1 MLAAASIACSFSG
14 LTSSLRQA
22 ETTGAPV
29 AEPDSAPAEA
39 QDSPVVIVVTATPL
53 PDDLL
58 VEADAEEQLLINL
71 YQRVSPS
78 VVNVDVSFDHGD
90 IGLTDFGSG
99 SGFVFDDQG
108 HIVTNNHVIAEAD
121 EVRITFSD
129 GTVALADVVGADIY
143 SDMAVLAVDAPD
155 DFEFVPVE
163 LGDSDDLLVG
173 QRVIAI
179 GNPFGLSGTMTVGIV
194 SAVGRTLSTTALAGN
209 SFSNP
214 LIIQTDAAINP
225 GNSGGPLLDSRGRVV
240 GVNTAIRSITGTN
253 SGVGFAVPVN
263 TVRRI
268 VPQLIEAGTV
278 DYPYMGISYNGQ
290 ITVGDLAVEFDLPTT
305 QGVLIADVVPGEAA
319 DQAGLRG
326 GDESASF
333 RGVEVTL
340 GGDLIVAID
349 GFPIHNQDEL
359 IGYLVSNT
367 DVGQTVDVTIWRDG
381 ELIDLPVTL
390 GSRPNPDVGG

>member
-1 MLAAASIACSFSG
+1 MLAAASIACSFGG

-22 ETTGAPV
+22 ETTGAPA